1 MRIYKYICSTI
12 LKIIFSCSLIF
23 IANTKSY
30 GQDLQDATIV
40 LSFSEEN
47 ESKTII
53 ATALDSASLPIEELD
68 LYFYVK
74 RTFSLLPIGDVFN
87 TTDENGVVEIIFPT
101 DLPGDIEG
109 NVFLVVKIME
119 SDLYNDLEIKKN
131 IKWGIPTQINQTE
144 EERSLWAAAANAPI
158 TLIVVVSFMIIAVWY
173 IIFYIVFILFKIS
186 NINSL
191 KNEVKFT

>member
-12 LKIIFSCSLIF
+12 LKIIFICSLIF
-23 IANTKSY
+23 ITNVKSY
-30 GQDLQDATIV
+30 GQDLQDATIS

-47 ESKTII
+47 ETKTII
-53 ATALDSASLPIEELD
+53 ATALDSSGLPIEELD

-74 RTFSLLPIGDVFN
+74 RTFSLLPIGDIFN
-87 TTDENGVVEIIFPT
+87 TTDESGVVAIEFPQ
-101 DLPGDIEG
+101 DLPGDTEG
-109 NVFLVVKIME
+109 NVLLIVKIME

-131 IKWGIPTQINQTE
+131 IKWGTPIQINQTE

-158 TLIVVVSFMIIAVWY
+158 TLIVAVSFMIIAVWY

-186 NINSL
+186 NIKSL
-191 KNEVKFT
+191 KY